1 MKNLS
6 KHYNLLILIF
16 VGLMTISCSDDDDSS
31 TTTPTDCLAPT
42 GLVLADIT
50 TTTASLSWTAN
61 GSETAWEYQVVESG
75 VVPAETG
82 IVTTENPLALADLT
96 DNTDYDVYVRA
107 NCGTDETSEWGTVGF
122 TTLSESTTI
131 VDIAIATPELSIL
144 VEALQAADGDLVNT
158 LSGGN
163 FTVLAPTN
171 EAFVTFLS
179 DNGFESLAEVPTD
192 VLANILLNHVIT
204 GEVRSTDLVSLG
216 SGYSTTNATNADG
229 DNLSLYFDT
238 SDGVVFNGVSSVTAA
253 DVEASNGVVH
263 VVDAV
268 IGLPTVVTFAAANPE
283 FQTLVSALT
292 REGLE
297 TDFISVL
304 SSSDTLAPFTVF
316 APTNAAFGDLLVELG
331 FDSLDSI
338 DAGVLEIVLKMHVIA
353 SANVRSGDL
362 EEGMVAEPLA
372 EESITFSLTPSPQIT
387 DPNGRVSNIVAVDG
401 QAMNGVIHVV
411 DTVIAPLL

>member
-1 MKNLS
+1 MKNLL
-6 KHYNLLILIF
+6 KHYNLLTLLF
-16 VGLMTISCSDDDDSS
+16 VGLMTISCSDDDDSA
-31 TTTPTDCLAPT
+31 T
-42 GLVLADIT
+42 
-50 TTTASLSWTAN
+50 
-61 GSETAWEYQVVESG
+61 
-75 VVPAETG
+75 
-82 IVTTENPLALADLT
+82 NPDDL
-96 DNTDYDVYVRA
+96 
-107 NCGTDETSEWGTVGF
+107 
-122 TTLSESTTI
+122 ESTTI
-131 VDIAIATPELSIL
+131 VDIALATPELSIL

-158 LSGGN
+158 LSSGD

-171 EAFVTFLS
+171 EAFETFLS
-179 DNGFESLAEVPTD
+179 GNGFESLAEVPTD

-204 GEVRSTDLVSLG
+204 GEVRSTDLVSLD

-229 DNLSLYFDT
+229 VNLSLYFDT
-238 SDGVVFNGVSSVTAA
+238 SDGVVFNGVSSVTDA

-297 TDFISVL
+297 TDFLSVL

-316 APTNAAFGDLLVELG
+316 APTNAAFGDLLAELD
-331 FDSLDSI
+331 FDSLESI
-338 DAGVLEIVLKMHVIA
+338 DADLLELVLKMHVIA

-372 EESITFSLTPSPQIT
+372 EENITFSLTPSPQIT
-387 DPNGRVSNIVAVDG
+387 DPNGRVSNIVAVDV

-411 DTVIAPLL
+411 DTVIAPLLQD